1 MHTLP
6 ARRRRLCL
14 LCWRGAHCAG
24 ADWSNSPVYRLGTG
38 MIFFT
43 RELYEGTQPRSGWE
57 RRAMRE
63 TERRGKIYE
72 KYFDVIA
79 PLLPR
84 AVIRLCKTGLHD
96 GVIHEA
102 ALKDHELVLVVDTTH
117 SLSGFRGSLVSL
129 TFRGVRGHPATSKLV
144 GEWWLYEEAHLSSHA
159 PFSLHVMFNK
169 VDLEIEAEELV
180 IKLSSGGR
188 RQTRRST

>member
-1 MHTLP
+1 
-6 ARRRRLCL
+6 
-14 LCWRGAHCAG
+14 
-24 ADWSNSPVYRLGTG
+24 

-43 RELYEGTQPRSGWE
+43 RELFEGTQPHSGWE

-63 TERRGKIYE
+63 TERRCKIYA

-84 AVIRLCKTGLHD
+84 TVVRLCKAGLHD
-96 GVIHEA
+96 GVIQEA
-102 ALKDHELVLVVDTTH
+102 SLEDHELVVVVDTTNA
-117 SLSGFRGSLVSL
+117 LSEFRDSFVQL
-129 TFRGVRGHPATSKLV
+129 TFRGVRGRPSVSKLI
-144 GEWWLYEEAHLSSHA
+144 GEWWLYEEAHLSSNA

-180 IKLSSGGR
+180 IKLSPAPRQRTGR
-188 RQTRRST
+188 